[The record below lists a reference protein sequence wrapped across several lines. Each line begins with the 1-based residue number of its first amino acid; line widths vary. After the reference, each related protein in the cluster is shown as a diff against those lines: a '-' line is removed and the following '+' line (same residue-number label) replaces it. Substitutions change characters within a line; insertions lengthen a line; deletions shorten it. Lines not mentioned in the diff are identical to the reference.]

1 MINLKIQKF
10 LFRVKKKAVLIN
22 YKLQGKQFIHFLHIG
37 KTGGSAIK
45 HSISN
50 NLQSAN
56 SLKNAFKLNEYII
69 FFHPHRIKIR
79 NVPKGGKI
87 VFFLRDPVGR
97 FVSGFYA
104 RKRKDQPRYNFDWTP
119 AEKVAFSHFNTPNQ
133 LAITLSS
140 DDESERTIA
149 QNALNGIEHVNQPYS
164 FWIESETYLMSR
176 RSDILFIGF
185 QENLTQDF
193 KILKSKL
200 NLPDNV
206 KLPED
211 DLHSHR
217 SLKGE
222 VKTLE
227 DRAVENIRDWYSDD
241 YKILSLCKEIM
252 KL

>member
-1 MINLKIQKF
+1 M
-10 LFRVKKKAVLIN
+10 REKAVLIN
-22 YKLQGKQFIHFLHIG
+22 YKLRGKQFIHFLHIG
-37 KTGGSAIK
+37 KTGGSGVRY
-45 HSISN
+45 SLRN
-50 NLQSAN
+50 NLQNAN
-56 SLKNAFKLNEYII
+56 SLKNILKLDEYVI
-69 FFHPHRIKIR
+69 FLHPHNVKIR
-79 NVPKGGKI
+79 DVPKGEKI

-104 RKRKDQPRYNFDWTP
+104 RKRKDQPRYYYNWTP

-149 QNALNGIEHVNQPYS
+149 QSAMNGIGHVKQHYS

-200 NLPDNV
+200 NLPDNI

-211 DLHSHR
+211 DLNSHR

-222 VKTLE
+222 DKTLE